1 MVAGTAV
8 GAGGWVA
15 AGALGAGAGDE
26 HAVKAAASNKVAIS
40 AGAVRRGVV
49 PQV

>member
-1 MVAGTAV
+1 VATGAAV

-15 AGALGAGAGDE
+15 AGGLAAGAGDE

-40 AGAVRRGVV
+40 AGAVRRGIV
-49 PQV
+49 PEV